1 METELIVGDLIR
13 TSGSFIK
20 RRCAFSGSDD
30 EAYFG
35 IIRVIRGS
43 DCVVEFTIDDPSFQA
58 ITSVSRREAWM
69 KIDHLLKVDVT
80 IRTGDIVTVVGDESL
95 CEGHSGKVS
104 GYLSSGEDVYF
115 SVAFD
120 EEESYP
126 KGVLDEFHECNGQVP
141 NGFGYFY
148 LENEIRR
155 ELKKEEIM
163 SKIKEAEVVIS
174 TKAVNKV
181 VSVDGIIGLEEEKR
195 MLKQAIDHNLS
206 VLLIGETGV
215 GKTYLIQQVAKEIG
229 QEAVRISLNGEVGTN
244 EILGK
249 WLAKDGST
257 YWQDGSIVHCM
268 RTGKWAIGDEI
279 NAALPEVL
287 MAINPILDDGRSIV
301 LSEKDNERIEPH
313 PDFRFFATM
322 NPPEGYAGTKDM
334 NSALMDR
341 FGIVMKLGY
350 YKPTTE
356 IQILKYHTRIEDVL
370 GKIVIDVGNTI
381 RGLRKANRVFFPCG
395 TRSLVNWAKLIVID
409 GNSLETTFKYSI
421 LNKCSDEDARI
432 IYDEVTRAIKIKIDW
447 KASGEDNVRRLTDE
461 MATDIAQISEMKKT
475 LQSYAEEIKTRAKVK
490 EVVS

>member
-1 METELIVGDLIR
+1 MLSGDLVLVSRDNLESTLGGIVGEKGDCFVGTVKKIDPSYSAVEFGFSQRGFDSCEGVCERERGLWLRSRYLSRVDTNIR
-13 TSGSFIK
+13 IGDVVEVLVSAKPGFDGESGIVRGYAVGGYVFFF
-20 RRCAFSGSDD
+20 AVEFSDRIDSKLHGCK
-30 EAYFG
+30 G
-35 IIRVIRGS
+35 II
-43 DCVVEFTIDDPSFQA
+43 
-58 ITSVSRREAWM
+58 
-69 KIDHLLKVDVT
+69 
-80 IRTGDIVTVVGDESL
+80 ES
-95 CEGHSGKVS
+95 
-104 GYLSSGEDVYF
+104 
-115 SVAFD
+115 
-120 EEESYP
+120 
-126 KGVLDEFHECNGQVP
+126 Q
-141 NGFGYFY
+141 NGFFY
-148 LENEIRR
+148 KIGEIKKDSKG
-155 ELKKEEIM
+155 ELMKNLAV
-163 SKIKEAEVVIS
+163 AESVV
-174 TKAVNKV
+174 TKVKSQNDAVY
-181 VSVDGIIGLEEEKR
+181 SSDGIIGLEEEKK
-195 MLKQAIDHNLS
+195 MIKQAVDHNMS

-215 GKTYLIQQVAKEIG
+215 GKTYLVQQVAKELG
-229 QEAVRISLNGEVGTN
+229 KVAVRISLNGEVGTN

-257 YWQDGSIVHCM
+257 YWQDGTIVDCM
-268 RTGKWAIGDEI
+268 RHGKWAVGDEI

-287 MAINPILDDGRSIV
+287 MALNPILDDGRSIV
-301 LSEKDNERIEPH
+301 LSEKDGELIIPH

-356 IQILKYHTRIEDVL
+356 IQILKYHTKIEDVL
-370 GKIVIDVGNTI
+370 GKIVIDVGNAI
-381 RGLRKANRVFFPCG
+381 RVLRKNNKVFFPCG

-421 LNKCSDEDARI
+421 LNKCSDEDAKI
-432 IYDEVTRAIKIKIDW
+432 IYDEITRAIKIKIDW